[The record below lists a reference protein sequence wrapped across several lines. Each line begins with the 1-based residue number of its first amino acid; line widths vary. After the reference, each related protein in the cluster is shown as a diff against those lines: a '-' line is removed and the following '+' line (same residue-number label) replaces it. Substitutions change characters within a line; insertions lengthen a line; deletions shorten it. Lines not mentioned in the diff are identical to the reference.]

1 MYRLLTCVA
10 LALAVYSTSSLWAAD
25 DTVSANTIKTTI
37 TLQVL
42 TCEGCAK
49 NVAAELSEVPGV
61 GGVKPDV
68 KSKPATV
75 TPKVNAILSPLQ
87 LWEAVEKAGKTPVKL
102 TGPSGTFTSKPK
114 M

>member
-10 LALAVYSTSSLWAAD
+10 LAVAVYSTSPAWAS
-25 DTVSANTIKTTI
+25 DTVGAVTNKTTI

-49 NVAAELSEVPGV
+49 KVAAELSEVPGV
-61 GGVKPDV
+61 GSVKTDV
-68 KSKPATV
+68 KSKTATV
-75 TPKVNAILSPLQ
+75 IPKGNVTLSPLQ